1 MTLSTIIFIFE
12 LLGTVSFAIA
22 GSMTAMAKRTD
33 LFGVLFLGVVSATGG
48 GVFRDILL
56 GSFPPTAFLDSTYVA
71 LAAAVSLLMFLLA
84 RRHQDAYLA
93 NAPTVD
99 AVNNIFDAIGLGAFT
114 VTGVQIAVS
123 AGYGDNLFFAA
134 FLGSVTGTGGGLL
147 RDIIANEIPFVLTK
161 HIYAVASIL
170 GGVVYWLLLRL
181 GVETAV
187 AAVITV
193 LAVFGLRMLATHFRW
208 NLPRAL

>member
-1 MTLSTIIFIFE
+1 MTLLTIIFIFE

-33 LFGVLFLGVVSATGG
+33 FFGVLFLGVVTATGG

-84 RRHQDAYLA
+84 RRHKAAYLA

-99 AVNNIFDAIGLGAFT
+99 AINNIFDAVGLGAFT
-114 VTGVQIAVS
+114 VTGVQVAVN

-134 FLGSVTGTGGGLL
+134 FLGMVTGTGGGLL
-147 RDIIANEIPFVLTK
+147 RDIIVDEIPFVLTK

-170 GGVVYWLLLRL
+170 GGVSYWLLLQL
-181 GVETAV
+181 GLDAAI
-187 AAVITV
+187 AAVIAV
-193 LAVFGLRMLATHFRW
+193 LVVFGLRMLATHFRW

>member
-1 MTLSTIIFIFE
+1 MTFSTLILIFE

-48 GVFRDILL
+48 GIFRDILL

-71 LAAAVSLLMFLLA
+71 LSGAVSLLMFLLA
-84 RRHQDAYLA
+84 RRHKASYLA

-99 AVNNIFDAIGLGAFT
+99 AINNIFDAIGLGAFT
-114 VTGVQIAVS
+114 VTGVQIAVN

-134 FLGSVTGTGGGLL
+134 FLGMVTGTGGGLL
-147 RDIIANEIPFVLTK
+147 RDVIVDEIPFVLTK

-170 GGVVYWLLLRL
+170 GGVAYWLLLRL
-181 GVETAV
+181 GVE
-187 AAVITV
+187 AAVSAAVTV

>member
-1 MTLSTIIFIFE
+1 MTLSAIIFLFE
-12 LLGTVSFAIA
+12 LLGTVSFSIA
-22 GSMTAMAKRTD
+22 GSMTAMEKRTD

-48 GVFRDILL
+48 GIFRDILL

-71 LAAAVSLLMFLLA
+71 LSAAVSLLMFLLA
-84 RRHQDAYLA
+84 RRYKDTYLT
-93 NAPTVD
+93 NAPSVD
-99 AVNNIFDAIGLGAFT
+99 AINNIFDAIGLGAFT
-114 VTGVQIAVS
+114 VTGVQIAVN
-123 AGYGDNLFFAA
+123 AGYGNNLFFAA
-134 FLGSVTGTGGGLL
+134 FLGMVTGTGGGLL
-147 RDIIANEIPFVLTK
+147 RDIIANEIPFVLTR

-181 GVETAV
+181 GLEAAV